1 MQTSTAGSIAH
12 VSSFLATKFLVWAKG
27 TAEVIGARESD
38 SLVRR
43 LVVVVGLLLKFV
55 LDVVPDGVAGF
66 YGLEEAFCGFGDGFE
81 VADEGG
87 ADGVVLEEGL
97 KTRVCGDVAVSVGE
111 EVRQVFFEVCRGHR
125 VEVGKIIGH

>member
-1 MQTSTAGSIAH
+1 ME
-12 VSSFLATKFLVWAKG
+12 L
-27 TAEVIGARESD
+27 D

-43 LVVVVGLLLKFV
+43 LVVVFGGLLLEFV
-55 LDVVPDGVAGF
+55 LDVVPDGIAGF

-97 KTRVCGDVAVSVGE
+97 KTRVSGDVAVSIGE
-111 EVRQVFFEVCRGHR
+111 EVWQVLFEVCRGHC
-125 VEVGKIIGH
+125 VEVGKIVGHWATSLVPVG